1 MALNQILR
9 YEFNVT
15 DPFQKPENAPR
26 LIDLITVDDLY
37 IKTVFY
43 QYLRDTLV
51 KEDMDQA
58 KKIAFGTKRF
68 EVVTL
73 IGDLIETS
81 GAISGE
87 GNEEMSGVMC

>member
-1 MALNQILR
+1 
-9 YEFNVT
+9 
-15 DPFQKPENAPR
+15 
-26 LIDLITVDDLY
+26 
-37 IKTVFY
+37 
-43 QYLRDTLV
+43 
-51 KEDMDQA
+51 MDQA

-87 GNEEMSGVMC
+87 AHEEMSGVMCSQATTKKNEVNLEKLEKQFETKHFSFFPVFSTELIRRHFFSS